1 MNNIKGYNKF
11 SKDKK
16 VSELFLGALN
26 VNWEFAKIGYT
37 ATCTEALPLT
47 FLEKMVCG
55 IADLDGKVYLSDLA
69 RIMGFNI
76 ENDVQNLKF
85 QDNGETEILLETLRT
100 LKQFGVITTPD
111 ESFSSIELTEIG
123 KEYYAKGRKFKQGE
137 TKGFTMYFDVT
148 AGEHAKAKEL
158 FSKVTVD
165 GSTTEKDEQE
175 IPFSD
180 ETFVKQYAESQI
192 PQYYSEKTGNS
203 FTDMSVSSHE
213 FLYKKVVLGILYDSS
228 TETYRLEVIDD
239 GGISADYISAY
250 VNSDDNIFRY
260 LGLFLAEQTST
271 VAAKSDSQK
280 EFEEAITKVQSD
292 AEYALFCEQPEKAQK
307 LVAEFSK
314 EPAYMEKQ
322 NLFNFIKSK
331 TKDEC
336 AKDVF
341 ISLPYMT
348 EDVEAEL
355 RLLAENNDVNIML
368 SCGDLEDF
376 DTRFG
381 ENVLVLNGDKDS
393 DIVLITEGSTYRCED
408 LVFSIG
414 NASFCVGFLHNSQEE
429 DSTKVLESIRQLFAA
444 RFVPYALNKYEE
456 LLQNCETDELTDR
469 IDVLNGADNLIAFE
483 DSYVVSTGNEEK
495 LSKLRAKRDE
505 QLQDLVQKY
514 SSNMLEDLE
523 TLRANTSL
531 DDIRT
536 LDAMEKAQSV
546 FSALKCKLIPE
557 QSVDNEKGWGS
568 CGVVLALNE
577 SISSYESQLNNW
589 ENYLRQE
596 LLPKNYIID
605 TNVFVYF
612 PEIMDYVGK
621 DDKTILSLRVLEEL
635 DKLKVTLDGKD
646 KRNVKKAIKEINHK
660 IRMKSS
666 TFRME
671 TADSRL
677 LPEDFDKTN
686 PDNMILSV
694 ALKYKD
700 RNPFLVTCDV
710 NFQNR
715 AASVGIPFKGLSDIL
730 SEDVFK
736 TIDFTQP
743 EKKVL
748 EPKNV
753 SSPESEK
760 NGKNMPKSLL
770 KMIRKA
776 YKACEEKVDDVL
788 VAMLVS
794 AIKSVKPDFK
804 PSIFGF
810 TKFKDLCAAYPSDVE
825 LYEDS
830 NHALC
835 IRLVESDPAATSLG
849 TAKSSNIRKLDSLR
863 EELQDMLKE
872 LLLQMVSKEDSSA
885 PVSDGDIRRAF
896 IKKSGVNINLKPVRQ
911 MRESMNI
918 PSAKQRKD
926 NFTNI

>member
-11 SKDKK
+11 SKNKK
-16 VSELFLGALN
+16 VSELFLGTLN

-55 IADLDGKVYLSDLA
+55 IADLDGKVNLGNLA
-69 RIMGFNI
+69 HIMGFNI

-111 ESFSSIELTEIG
+111 DSFSSIELTEIG

-158 FSKVTVD
+158 FSKVTID
-165 GSTTEKDEQE
+165 GSTATRDEQE
-175 IPFSD
+175 IPYSD
-180 ETFVKQYAESQI
+180 ETFVKQYAESQV

-203 FTDMSVSSHE
+203 FTDMSVSSRE
-213 FLYKKVVLGILYDSS
+213 FLYKKVVLGIIYDSF

-239 GGISADYISAY
+239 GGISADYISDY

-260 LGLFLAEQTST
+260 LGQFMAEQTST
-271 VAAKSDSQK
+271 ADAKGYSQK
-280 EFEEAITKVQSD
+280 EFEESITKVQSD
-292 AEYALFCEQPEKAQK
+292 AEYALFNEQPEKALK
-307 LVAEFSK
+307 LVTEFSK
-314 EPAYMEKQ
+314 APVYMEKQ

-348 EDVEAEL
+348 EDAEAEL
-355 RLLAENNDVNIML
+355 RSLAENDDVNIML

-393 DIVLITEGSTYRCED
+393 DIVLMTEDSIYRCED

-414 NASFCVGFLHNSQEE
+414 NASFCVGFLHSQEE
-429 DSTKVLESIRQLFAA
+429 DSTEVLEDIRQLFAA

-456 LLQNCETDELTDR
+456 LLQNSETDELTDR
-469 IDVLNGADNLIAFE
+469 IAVLNDADNLIAFE
-483 DSYVVSTGNEEK
+483 DSYVESTGNEEK
-495 LSKLRAKRDE
+495 LSELRAKRDE
-505 QLQDLVQKY
+505 QLLDLVQKY
-514 SSNMLEDLE
+514 SSNMLEELAA
-523 TLRANTSL
+523 LRANTPL

-536 LDAMEKAQSV
+536 LDVMEKAQSA

-568 CGVVLALNE
+568 SGVVLALNE
-577 SISSYESQLNNW
+577 SISSYESQLNNR

-621 DDKTILSLRVLEEL
+621 DDNTILSLRVLEEL

-671 TADSRL
+671 SADSRL
-677 LPEDFDKTN
+677 LPEDFDKAN
-686 PDNMILSV
+686 PDNLILSV

-715 AASVGIPFKGLSDIL
+715 AASVGIPFKGLSDML
-730 SEDVFK
+730 PDDVFK
-736 TIDFTQP
+736 TIDFTQS
-743 EKKVL
+743 EKKEP

-753 SSPESEK
+753 PSPEFEK

-776 YKACEEKVDDVL
+776 YKACEEKADDVL

-794 AIKSVKPDFK
+794 AIKSAKPDFK
-804 PSIFGF
+804 PSTFGF

-835 IRLVESDPAATSLG
+835 IRLVESDSPVASFG
-849 TAKSSNIRKLDSLR
+849 TAKSGNIKELDSLS

-872 LLLQMVSKEDSSA
+872 LLQQMVSEEDSSA
-885 PVSDGDIRRAF
+885 PVSDGDIRKAF
-896 IKKSGVNINLKPVRQ
+896 IKESGVNIKLKPVKQ